1 MSLTAIGGSCIQ
13 EQIMVAIFG
22 WCECFDFIY
31 WFIPERWVQYMFG
44 C

>member
-1 MSLTAIGGSCIQ
+1 MSLTAIGRPSIQ

-22 WCECFDFIY
+22 WRESFDSIY